1 MCGIPIPLQG
11 DLFVK
16 QIRKRLTYANVMS
29 SIAVFL
35 VLGGTAFAAT
45 QLGKNSVGSKQLKK
59 NAVTTAKIKN
69 NAVTTAKIKNG
80 AVTGAKVNAGT
91 LGTVPNAS
99 HASSADTAGS
109 AGNADTVGGLR
120 IVKFSLN
127 GSGTIGKTEILNLN
141 GLQLQASCS
150 SGSVTL
156 TATTSVFD
164 GEISAWAEDASGD
177 YEDGEGEYEDEFK
190 PGVTFTA
197 PEASNS
203 DSIGDGAYTGG
214 DLRTVRFF
222 YNEEDEIGGRDC
234 LLNGYA
240 IG

>member
-1 MCGIPIPLQG
+1 
-11 DLFVK
+11 VK

-35 VLGGTAFAAT
+35 VLGGATAIAAG
-45 QLGKNSVGSKQLKK
+45 QLGKNSVGSKQIKK
-59 NAVTTAKIKN
+59 NAVTTAKIKK

-99 HASSADTAGS
+99 HASSADTAG
-109 AGNADTVGGLR
+109 NADTVGGLR

-127 GSGTIGKTEILNLN
+127 GSGSIGKTEILSLN
-141 GLQLQASCS
+141 GLQLQAECS

-156 TATTSVFD
+156 TATTSVSD
-164 GEISAWAEDASGD
+164 GEISAWASDASGSAGN
-177 YEDGEGEYEDEFK
+177 GEGEYEDEFN

-197 PEASNS
+197 PAASNS

-222 YNEEDEIGGRDC
+222 YNEEDEIGGKDC

>member
-1 MCGIPIPLQG
+1 M
-11 DLFVK
+11 K

-35 VLGGTAFAAT
+35 VLGGATAIAAG
-45 QLGKNSVGSKQLKK
+45 QLGKNSVGSKQIKK
-59 NAVTTAKIKN
+59 NAVTTAKIKK

-99 HASSADTAGS
+99 HASSADTAG
-109 AGNADTVGGLR
+109 NADTVGGLR

-127 GSGTIGKTEILNLN
+127 GSGSIGKTEILSLN
-141 GLQLQASCS
+141 GLQLQAECS

-156 TATTSVFD
+156 TATTSVSD
-164 GEISAWAEDASGD
+164 GEISAWASDASGSAGN
-177 YEDGEGEYEDEFK
+177 GEGEYEDEFN

-197 PEASNS
+197 PAASNS

-222 YNEEDEIGGRDC
+222 YNEEDEIGGKDC

>member
-1 MCGIPIPLQG
+1 
-11 DLFVK
+11 VK

-35 VLGGTAFAAT
+35 VLGGGAAIAAG
-45 QLGKNSVGSKQLKK
+45 LAKNSVGSKQLKK
-59 NAVTTAKIKN
+59 NAVTSAKIKN

-80 AVTGAKVNAGT
+80 AITGAKVNAGT
-91 LGTVPNAS
+91 LGTVPNAN
-99 HASSADTAGS
+99 HANTADSAGSAGS

-164 GEISAWAEDASGD
+164 GEISAWAEDASGT
-177 YEDGEGEYEDEFK
+177 YTDGEGEYEDEFK